1 MQASLQFLNGNYAD
15 LSVIA
20 RNYQGHAYR
29 MERCARQSRP
39 IFAHICAPAYLAE
52 QTQTAMRLVLRRGR
66 SMNLRVTAL
75 CFGLALIPG
84 FAVTTHARTYTLVPL
99 QDAGGVNNSVVE
111 AINSL
116 GESVGYSYTTAGA
129 EAVLWSASGSA
140 TPLTDEG
147 GQENSVALAING
159 SGQSVGYSVTSTGGE
174 QPVLWSSSGAATPLG
189 KGGAVGSQAVAI
201 NAKGESVGY
210 VKTTKGYDAL
220 LWSATG
226 VGTMLNDPGHEGV
239 AEALAVNGSGHSVGY
254 VETTSGDEAVL
265 WGAKG
270 HATVLDNVGG
280 GTDSQALDINK
291 AGYSVGFSVTAGGD
305 YEAVRWSPTGTAAT
319 TTVLDGLKGSV
330 VSVALAENNHG
341 YTIGYSDTAKGDDA
355 ILWGP
360 KGGIA
365 AVLKDPG
372 HVGVEYATAINDNE
386 ESVGYAEISG
396 GGTEAVVWA
405 KNGTALN
412 LATTLGSDWS
422 DTKAVGINDAGDIIG
437 YGSYQNGSTS
447 GTFSFLLTPTAATAS
462 AGPISAT
469 VAPEPSTW
477 AMLVVGFAGLGFVG
491 YRSTRRGQAAA

>member
-1 MQASLQFLNGNYAD
+1 MRVAWSAVRASFARFL
-15 LSVIA
+15 
-20 RNYQGHAYR
+20 
-29 MERCARQSRP
+29 P
-39 IFAHICAPAYLAE
+39 IFARLLTVRYR
-52 QTQTAMRLVLRRGR
+52 TQTPSGLFYGGR
-66 SMNLRVTAL
+66 SMNFRLTAL
-75 CFGLALIPG
+75 CFGLALTPG
-84 FAVTTHARTYTLVPL
+84 FAVTAHATTYTLVPL
-99 QDAGGVNNSVVE
+99 QDAGGVENSVVE

-116 GESVGYSYTTAGA
+116 GESVGYSYTTGGA
-129 EAVLWSASGSA
+129 EAVLWSATGTA
-140 TPLTDEG
+140 TPLADEG
-147 GQENSVALAING
+147 GQGNSVALAING
-159 SGQSVGYSVTSTGGE
+159 AGQSVGYSVNATGGE
-174 QPVLWSSSGAATPLG
+174 QPVLWSSSGTATPLG

-220 LWSATG
+220 LWHPGGT
-226 VGTMLNDPGHEGV
+226 GTMLNDPGGQGF

-254 VETTSGDEAVL
+254 VKTATGDEAVL
-265 WGAKG
+265 WAAKG

-291 AGYSVGFSVTAGGD
+291 AGFSVGFSVTAGGD

-319 TTVLDGLKGSV
+319 TTVLNGLKGSV

-341 YTIGYSDTAKGDDA
+341 FTIGYSDTAKGDDA

-372 HVGVEYATAINDNE
+372 KMGVEYATAINENE

-396 GGTEAVVWA
+396 GGTEAVVWT

-422 DTKAVGINDAGDIIG
+422 DTKAVGINNAGDIIG

-447 GTFSFLLTPTAATAS
+447 GTFSFLLTPTGAAVS
-462 AGPISAT
+462 AGLGFAPA
-469 VAPEPSTW
+469 APEPSTW
-477 AMLVVGFAGLGFVG
+477 AMLIVGFAGLGFVG
-491 YRSTRRGQAAA
+491 YRRTRRGEAAA